1 MHPEIQQNHPG
12 NCPKCGMTL
21 EPLLPNLDEADENP
35 ELKDFKRRFWYTLP
49 LTLIV
54 VFLAMF
60 GHQLNLFDMKI
71 QSWIELIL
79 TLPIFL
85 GRVAIFVRCWQ
96 SVLNRSPNMWTL
108 IELVLV
114 PHLYTASLE
123 LWLHKYFQ
131 TLLFLWDVSLYI
143 SKPQQPLFR

>member
-1 MHPEIQQNHPG
+1 
-12 NCPKCGMTL
+12 MTL

-79 TLPIFL
+79 TLPIVFWA
-85 GRVAIFVRCWQ
+85 GWPFFVRCWQ
-96 SVLNRSPNMWTL
+96 SILNRSPNMWT
-108 IELVLV
+108 
-114 PHLYTASLE
+114 
-123 LWLHKYFQ
+123 
-131 TLLFLWDVSLYI
+131 
-143 SKPQQPLFR
+143 